1 MPAAVPFTV
10 KIPPRLKRAIE
21 KTASQRGQKPSE
33 TARAFLE
40 EGVARHQP
48 GTLLGAGAVLLASE
62 RIEPDEPAFPAGDWK
77 SP

>member
-10 KIPPRLKRAIE
+10 KIPPHLKRAFE

-33 TARAFLE
+33 IAQAFLE

-48 GTLLGAGAVLLASE
+48 GTLLGAGTALRASE
-62 RIEPDEPAFPAGDWK
+62 RIEPEEPAFPPGDWK